1 MRTQDVDLMSLLAG
15 VLFTGLGLWFTVAT
29 LGLGR
34 LDLGLVWPILFVVAG
49 VAVLLAAKS
58 RLFHQRG
65 GGVSQS
71 TPSSRERS
79 LS

>member
-1 MRTQDVDLMSLLAG
+1 MKTQDVDLISLLAG

-58 RLFHQRG
+58 RLFHQHG
-65 GGVSQS
+65 GGIAQS
-71 TPSSRERS
+71 SPSNREKS
-79 LS
+79 PS